1 MNHQSNKNIT
11 GYILAG
17 GKSSRMGMDKGLLLF
32 NGEPLV
38 LGIIKQLQVSIHEVI
53 IIANNPEYKKFGLP
67 VLSDLIPGIGPAG
80 GIYTALQ
87 HSPSA
92 NIFVTACDMP
102 FINSAAVDYII
113 GQSSHSEIT
122 LPVFPGKV
130 QPLFGVYSKN
140 CLMKWRALIE
150 KGETRLQNMVEM
162 FNLKKIPVEDNPIFD
177 DLLFTNLNNKTDFSN
192 ALKSVGNE
200 N

>member
-17 GKSSRMGMDKGLLLF
+17 GKSSRMGVDKGLLLF

-38 LGIIKQLQVSIHEVI
+38 LGIIKQLQVPTHEVI

-87 HSPSA
+87 HSPSEK
-92 NIFVTACDMP
+92 IFVTACDMP

-113 GQSSHSEIT
+113 QHSSQAEIT
-122 LPVFPGKV
+122 IPVFFGKV
-130 QPLFGVYSKN
+130 QPLFAVYSKN
-140 CLMKWRALIE
+140 CLMKWKALIE
-150 KGETRLQNMVEM
+150 SGETRLQSMVEM
-162 FNLKKIPVEDNPIFD
+162 FDLKKIPVEDNPIFD

-192 ALKSVGNE
+192 ALKSVENE